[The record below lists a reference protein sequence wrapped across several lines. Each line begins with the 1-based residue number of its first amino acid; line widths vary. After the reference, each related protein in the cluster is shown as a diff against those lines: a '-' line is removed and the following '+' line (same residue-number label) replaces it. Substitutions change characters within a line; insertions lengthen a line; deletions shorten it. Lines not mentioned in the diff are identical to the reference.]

1 MRTALWGMV
10 IAGSTL
16 AGWLSLGAGCGTL
29 PAECRES
36 FTCLTG
42 SGGQATTTTTTGAG
56 GDSGLPLE
64 CVPERMSGVGV
75 ADTCGIFVSSSLGND
90 TAKGVGSKDTP
101 YKTLAAAVVAASKA
115 KTRVYA
121 CAESFTESV
130 TLDGATGLFGGL
142 NCADKSWAYVEGTKA
157 KLTADVGAVPLTLS
171 KASPSVEVAD
181 FEVKAADAVVD
192 GGSSIAVI
200 TDAIAA
206 SFTRCDLTAG
216 NGVKGAD
223 GVAAGES
230 PGPSKPTDAAIAG
243 NNGADAC
250 SNGVNMVSGGV
261 QKENTFCML
270 SANPIGGN
278 GGEGTVITGGNGA
291 TSPAD
296 LQTALGGIGQKT
308 SNPAWGCF
316 AGSGLGDG
324 GANGQPGSDGAGA
337 IGATNLGTLTLAG
350 YVGVAGQPGGDGK
363 AGQGGGGGGGA
374 KGRAGCGGASGGGGG
389 AGGCGGYGGT
399 GGKAGGASI
408 ALVSLGATLSFTQVN
423 IALGNGGAGGDGGD
437 GHSGRTG
444 GSGGV
449 GGFGSG
455 SAISACRGGD
465 GGQGGFGGK
474 GGGGRGGHA
483 IGIAASGAMAP
494 SMAGVTIMSKGTPG
508 LGGKGGMSQDG
519 DPGVQK
525 DVQLL
530 P

>member
-36 FTCLTG
+36 FTCPTG
-42 SGGQATTTTTTGAG
+42 SGGAPATTTTASTGVG
-56 GDSGLPLE
+56 GDSGPPPQ
-64 CVPERMSGVGV
+64 CVPELMSGAV

-90 TAKGVGSKDTP
+90 TAVGVGSRDAP
-101 YKTLAAAVVAASKA
+101 YKTLAAAVMAADKA
-115 KTRVYA
+115 KTRIYA
-121 CAESFTESV
+121 CAEPFTESV
-130 TLDGATGLFGGL
+130 TLAGTTGLFGGL
-142 NCADKSWAYVEGTKA
+142 DCAKGWGYVEGTKA
-157 KLTADVGAVPLTLS
+157 KLTADAGAVPLTLT
-171 KASPSVEVAD
+171 KTAPSVEIAD
-181 FEVKAADAVVD
+181 FEVRAADAVGD
-192 GGSSIAVI
+192 GGSSIAVV
-200 TDAIAA
+200 TDAVAA
-206 SFTRCDLTAG
+206 SFTRCDLIAG
-216 NGVKGAD
+216 NGMKGAD
-223 GVAAGES
+223 GMTLGES

-250 SNGVNMVSGGV
+250 SNGMGTVSGGQ
-261 QKENTFCML
+261 QKENTSCML
-270 SANPIGGN
+270 SANPLGGSGGSGTDVGGN
-278 GGEGTVITGGNGA
+278 NGEA
-291 TSPAD
+291 SPANE
-296 LQTALGGIGQKT
+296 QTALGGIGQKT
-308 SNPAWGCF
+308 SNPGWGCF

-337 IGATNLGTLTLAG
+337 IGATSLGTLTLAG
-350 YVGVAGQPGGDGK
+350 YMGIAGQPGSDGK

-374 KGRAGCGGASGGGGG
+374 KGKSGCGGASGGGGG

-423 IALGNGGAGGDGGD
+423 LALGNGGAGGDGGD

-444 GSGGV
+444 GTGGV
-449 GGFGSG
+449 GGVGSG
-455 SAISACRGGD
+455 PASAACRGGD

-483 IGIAASGAMAP
+483 IGIAASGATAP
-494 SMAGVTIMSKGTPG
+494 SMDGVTVMPKGTPG

-519 DPGVQK
+519 EAGVQAN
-525 DVQLL
+525 VQLF